1 MEDANSRATG
11 FCSTSFECRLAQ
23 HCASQYSK
31 RYLKIYSKSVVPLR
45 GTTPNTK
52 YALWL

>member
-1 MEDANSRATG
+1 MEDANGRATG

-31 RYLKIYSKSVVPLR
+31 WYLKIYSKSVVPLR
-45 GTTPNTK
+45 GTAPDAK
-52 YALWL
+52 YVL